1 MNIKNIALASLAAL
15 SLMVGVVNAADA
27 EHPETS
33 RLQLGVLTCNVE
45 GGWGYLVGS
54 SKTVDCVF
62 VDKEG
67 NQSEYS
73 GRINRLGIDV
83 GYTSAKTLTW
93 AVIAPASGKS
103 EYPLNGTYVG
113 AGAEVSAVAGL
124 GANVL
129 IGGLKGS
136 VALQPVSISNITG
149 VNVAA
154 AVQSLT
160 LK

>member
-1 MNIKNIALASLAAL
+1 MNIKKIALASIAAL
-15 SLMVGVVNAADA
+15 GLMVGAAHAAD
-27 EHPETS
+27 S
-33 RLQLGVLTCNVE
+33 KSSGSSKLQLGVLTCNVE
-45 GGWGYLVGS
+45 GGWGYILGS

-67 NQSEYS
+67 NNSEYS
-73 GRINRLGIDV
+73 GRINRIGVDV
-83 GYTSAKTLTW
+83 GYTSAKTMIW
-93 AVIAPASGKS
+93 SVIAPGTGKS
-103 EYPLNGTYVG
+103 DYPLNGNYVG
-113 AGAEVSAVAGL
+113 AAAEVSAVAGL

-129 IGGLKGS
+129 VGGLHGTI
-136 VALQPVSISNITG
+136 ALQPVSVSTITG